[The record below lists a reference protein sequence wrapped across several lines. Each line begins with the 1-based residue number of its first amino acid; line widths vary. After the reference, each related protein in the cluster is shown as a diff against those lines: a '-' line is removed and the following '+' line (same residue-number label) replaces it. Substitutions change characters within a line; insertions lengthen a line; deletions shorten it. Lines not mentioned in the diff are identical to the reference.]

1 MAEPGFWDNKDAAQ
15 ADVAKVSRLRSLL
28 EPFRGLETRINDL
41 AILHE
46 MASEEAA
53 GDARIQ
59 AEAEVVKEFHDL
71 EKALDAFEIQCLLGG
86 EFDRNDAYLTIHS
99 GAGGT
104 EACDWADMLMRM
116 YQRWIEQHGMK
127 SEIMD
132 IQPGDETGVKWAT
145 LKVSGDHAYGY
156 LQTERGVHRLVR
168 ISPFDSN
175 KRRHTSFASID
186 VTPEIPED
194 APIEVEERD
203 LRIDTYRSGGKGG
216 QNVNKVETAVRL
228 THLPSGIV
236 VACQAERSQLKNR
249 NLAMKL
255 LKAKLYQVEQDKKRA
270 EVERQYGEK
279 GDIAWGNQIRSYVFQ
294 PYQMVKD
301 LRTGV
306 QTSDVQGVM
315 DGDLDAF
322 IHGKLRG
329 LTYKKGAADED
340 EDL

>member
-1 MAEPGFWDNKDAAQ
+1 MAEPGFWDNKEKAQ
-15 ADVAKVSRLRSLL
+15 ADVEKVSRLRGLI
-28 EPFRGLETRINDL
+28 EPFRGLEARINDL
-41 AILHE
+41 AVLHE
-46 MASEEAA
+46 MAASEPS
-53 GDARIQ
+53 GDGRTQ
-59 AEAEVVKEFHDL
+59 AEQEVVKECQEL
-71 EKALDAFEIQCLLGG
+71 EIALDEFEIRCLLGG
-86 EFDRNDAYLTIHS
+86 EFDRNDAYVTIHS

-116 YQRWIEQHGMK
+116 YQRWIERHGLK
-127 SEIMD
+127 SEILD

-145 LKVSGDHAYGY
+145 LRVTGDYAYGY

-194 APIEVEERD
+194 APIEIEERD
-203 LRIDTYRSGGKGG
+203 LKIDTYRSGGKGG
-216 QNVNKVETAVRL
+216 QNVNKVETAVRI
-228 THLPSGIV
+228 THLPTGLV
-236 VACQAERSQLKNR
+236 VACQAERSQGRNR
-249 NLAMKL
+249 DMAMKM
-255 LKAKLYQVEQDKKRA
+255 LKAKLYQIDQDKKRA

-329 LTYKKGAADED
+329 LTYKKGAADD
-340 EDL
+340 NEDL

>member
-1 MAEPGFWDNKDAAQ
+1 MAEPGFWDNKDRAQ
-15 ADVAKVSRLRSLL
+15 ADIERVSRLRGFL
-28 EPFRGLETRINDL
+28 EPFRGIESRINDL
-41 AILHE
+41 DVLQE
-46 MASEEAA
+46 MAHEEPT
-53 GDARIQ
+53 GESRSQ
-59 AEAEVVKEFHDL
+59 AEDEVVKEYHSL
-71 EKALDAFEIQCLLGG
+71 VKALDEFEIRCLLGG

-116 YQRWIEQHGMK
+116 YQRWIERHGMR
-127 SEIMD
+127 SEILD
-132 IQPGDETGVKWAT
+132 IQPGDETGVKWVT
-145 LKVSGDHAYGY
+145 LRVTGEYSYGY

-186 VTPEIPED
+186 VTPDMPED

-203 LRIDTYRSGGKGG
+203 LKIDTYRSGGKGG
-216 QNVNKVETAVRL
+216 QNVNKVETAVRI
-228 THLPSGIV
+228 THLPSGLV
-236 VACQAERSQLKNR
+236 VACQAERSQGRNR
-249 NLAMKL
+249 ETAMRL
-255 LKAKLYQVEQDKKRA
+255 LKAKLYQIEQDKKRA

-329 LTYKKGAADED
+329 LTYKKGAVSED

>member
-1 MAEPGFWDNKDAAQ
+1 MAEPGFWDNKDKAQ
-15 ADVAKVSRLRSLL
+15 ADVEKVSRLRGLI
-28 EPFRGLETRINDL
+28 EPFRGLETRISDL
-41 AILHE
+41 TVLHE
-46 MASEEAA
+46 MASEEAP
-53 GDARIQ
+53 GESRTQ
-59 AEAEVVKEFHDL
+59 AEQEVVKEYHDL
-71 EKALDAFEIQCLLGG
+71 EKALDSFEITCLLGG
-86 EFDRNDAYLTIHS
+86 EFDRNGAYLTIHS

-116 YQRWIEQHGMK
+116 YQRWIERHGLK
-127 SEIMD
+127 SEILD

-145 LKVSGDHAYGY
+145 LKVAGDYSYGY

-203 LRIDTYRSGGKGG
+203 LKIDTYRSGGKGG
-216 QNVNKVETAVRL
+216 QNVNKVETAVRI
-228 THLPSGIV
+228 THVPSGII
-236 VACQAERSQLKNR
+236 VACQAERSQGRNR
-249 NLAMKL
+249 DMAMKM
-255 LKAKLYQVEQDKKRA
+255 LKAKLYQIEQDKKRA

-329 LTYKKGAADED
+329 LTYKKGADDED